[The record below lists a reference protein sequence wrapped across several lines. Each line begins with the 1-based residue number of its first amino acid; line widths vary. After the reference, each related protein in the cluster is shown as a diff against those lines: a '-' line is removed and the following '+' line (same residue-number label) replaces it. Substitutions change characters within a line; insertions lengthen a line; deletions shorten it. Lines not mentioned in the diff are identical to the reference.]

1 MSRKSRE
8 RRKARQDDQGS
19 TPSPTAEAVKRRR
32 NRRLIFVALIGI
44 SFPILELV
52 AYQFRVITVTVS
64 NRSKQPITNL
74 KVTYA
79 GGSFDAPE
87 VKPGGSV
94 TRLIRPDFTFK
105 GEHFAT
111 YLLGIRFAYPD
122 GIFSQQGNRVGT
134 IDFSAHET
142 YVIEP
147 SPLIVP
153 VQVRHTTSPGF
164 PLSLIR
170 DLLERL
176 GIG

>member
-8 RRKARQDDQGS
+8 RQKARQDDQGS

-52 AYQFRVITVTVS
+52 AYQFRAITVTII

-74 KVTYA
+74 EVIYA

-87 VKPGGSV
+87 LKPGGSI
-94 TRLIRPDFTFK
+94 TRLIRPDFNFK
-105 GEHFAT
+105 GDRFAT
-111 YLLGIRFAYPD
+111 YHFEMHFTRANVN
-122 GIFSQQGNRVGT
+122 NRQFMWPGT
-134 IDFSAHET
+134 IDFSAQET
-142 YVIEP
+142 YTIEP
-147 SPLIVP
+147 APLETTA
-153 VQVRHTTSPGF
+153 QVKHTTSPGF
-164 PLSLIR
+164 PLSVIR
-170 DLLERL
+170 NLLERL